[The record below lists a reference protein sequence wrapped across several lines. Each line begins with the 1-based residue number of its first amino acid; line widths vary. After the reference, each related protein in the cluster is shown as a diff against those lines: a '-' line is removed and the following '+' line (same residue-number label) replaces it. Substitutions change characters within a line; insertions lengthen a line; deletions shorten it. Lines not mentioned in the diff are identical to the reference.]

1 MRIHMKK
8 LLLLLLL
15 PSLTFADGL
24 PNKTLTPGSLN
35 PDVTISNMKQTI
47 CVPKYSDTI
56 RPSSYYTNKLKIKQL
71 NEYGYADKNP
81 KNYEEDHLVP
91 LSIGGHPTDPR
102 NLWPQPRL
110 ISNSAAKKDVFE
122 RWAHRAVCSGKVDLK
137 TIQHYFANDWLAG
150 YNHYIK

>member
-56 RPSSYYTNKLKIKQL
+56 RPSSYYTNTLKIKQI

-81 KNYEEDHLVP
+81 QNYEEDHLIP

-102 NLWPQPRL
+102 NLWPEPRL

-122 RWAHRAVCSGKVDLK
+122 NWAHRAVCSGKVDLK

>member
-1 MRIHMKK
+1 MKK

-35 PDVTISNMKQTI
+35 PDVTIYNMKQTI
-47 CVPKYSDTI
+47 CVPNYSDTI
-56 RPSSYYTNKLKIKQL
+56 RPSTYYTNKLKIKQM

-110 ISNSAAKKDVFE
+110 ISDGATKKDVFE
-122 RWAHRAVCSGKVDLK
+122 RWAHRAVCKGLVDLP
-137 TIQHYFANDWLAG
+137 TIQNYFANDWLAG
-150 YNHYIK
+150 YNRYIK